1 MGKNTAKTIFFSLL
15 ILIFIYPPL
24 LAQKANQELNWQ
36 GFNEFIAKIMEEWR
50 VPGLG
55 IAVIKEGKV
64 VFSEGF
70 GLRDIKRGLK
80 VTPQSLFPIASCTKT
95 FSAVSLAILMDEGKL
110 GWDIPIRKY
119 FPSRWLYDEYA
130 SNHITLRDLLAHR
143 SGLPQHY
150 RMYSNRNITRKEIIE
165 RLRFLEPSKGF
176 REWFQYAN
184 LNYTIAAYVLEQM
197 TNMSWEDF
205 VQKKIFDPLEMKKS
219 NFSVADSQ
227 KTSDYALP
235 YREEDDKIKEIPF
248 FDVNLMGMGPAGS
261 INSNLADM
269 ANWLLFHL
277 NKGKFK
283 GHQIVSEANLG
294 VTHTPQIILPGGITD
309 EMFYSSYGMGWVIT
323 SYRNHLMLRHSGG
336 FDGFGCYVS
345 LMPRDNIACVV
356 LCNKEGT
363 YVPYILAYT
372 VYDRLLG
379 LSEIRWNERM
389 KERMSKGREATEK
402 PKKEDSYLQDKKPHR
417 PLEEYC
423 GRFEHPAYGILVI
436 EKEGEQLKVT
446 HNNLQSILAHC
457 YYDVFET
464 KDKDFDQFKFSFIS
478 DEKGAID
485 RIEVPFEPS
494 VKNIVFKRMPE
505 KK

>member
-15 ILIFIYPPL
+15 ILIFLYPPP

-36 GFNEFIAKIMEEWR
+36 GFNEFITKMMEEWR

-55 IAVIKEGKV
+55 IAVIKEGEV

-80 VTPQSLFPIASCTKT
+80 VTPQSLFSIASCSKT
-95 FSAVSLAILMDEGKL
+95 FSAVSLAILVDEGKL
-110 GWDIPIRKY
+110 GWDVPIKEY
-119 FPSRWLYDEYA
+119 FPSLWLYDEYA
-130 SNHITLRDLLAHR
+130 SNHITLKDLLAHC

-150 RMYSNRNITRKEIIE
+150 RMYSNRKITRKEIIE

-176 REWFQYAN
+176 RERFQYAN
-184 LNYTIAAYVLEQM
+184 LNYVIAAYVLEQM
-197 TNMSWEDF
+197 ANMSWEDF
-205 VQKKIFDPLEMKKS
+205 VQKKIFDPLEMKNS

-227 KTSDYALP
+227 KASDYALP
-235 YREEDDKIKEIPF
+235 YREEDGKIKEIPF

-323 SYRNHLMLRHSGG
+323 SYRNHLMLSHSGG

-345 LMPRDNIACVV
+345 LMPRDNIGCVV

-363 YVPYILAYT
+363 YVPHILTYT
-372 VYDRLLG
+372 VIDRLLG

-389 KERMSKGREATEK
+389 KERMSKGREAAEK
-402 PKKEDSYLQDKKPHR
+402 PQQEDSYLQDKKHYR
-417 PLEEYC
+417 PPGEYC
-423 GRFEHPAYGILVI
+423 GRYEHPAYGILAI

-446 HNNLQSILAHC
+446 HNSLQSTLAHC

-464 KDKDFDQFKFSFIS
+464 KDKEFSQFKFFFIS

-505 KK
+505 K